1 LNWEKPD
8 MPAPQNV
15 DFIAAELLRFRLEAI
30 CGDGGRAIERTAISP
45 IVTDSKDYSC
55 TLLDAQGDL
64 VVGGGKIRLHF
75 YGASSSVKAV
85 MKVHGST
92 LAPGDLFLAN
102 DPHHGGA
109 LHPQDVFVI
118 LPVFVGGTLVSWF
131 AASAHMLDMGGMAQG
146 SYAPDATECY
156 QEAVRFPPVRLSKAG
171 VEQSDVWAIL
181 KNNIRI
187 PAVVEMDMR
196 SLAAGC
202 NVAAEELVKIVADM
216 GAEAYGKALDELAD
230 RVRQELRRRINELEP
245 GVYRAESWVEW
256 RDEIYHV
263 PCALTVA
270 TDKLTFDFSGA
281 SPQSTHF
288 MNSKDFIVTSEIG
301 ADLSSHFAND
311 LPLNRGVFECFQAI
325 CPAGT
330 IVNSQPPAPVGN
342 AHMDV
347 GMTTAECAIRAL
359 MMAIE
364 ASPRSSARPYL
375 MPPAPASGY
384 TAQIWAGKGEEGEP
398 LYWTMT
404 EAMAVGGAGSIA
416 RDGTDLGVYQIGQ
429 SALLEYPDVEV
440 WESWYPWR
448 ILGKRLLYGP
458 AGSGVHRSGGRLE
471 IVYEPYGVAVL
482 TGSAIG
488 NRQRVPLVGFAGGY
502 PGGLTATYIE
512 RADGTREHVYP
523 QAAGLVLKQGDRFI
537 CLNAGGGGWGDPLD
551 RPIAPV
557 EDDVQQERMTAED
570 ALRDYCVVIGD
581 EAATRAHRRQALR
594 ERLAR
599 AIAPA
604 KPLAWSNVPS
614 GWHEQDAGAPL
625 ASGIE
630 QRGGVAVSIRSGA
643 PLALAPDH
651 WTDGCP
657 VIRNFLPMSEPVEAI
672 AYLDP
677 ITGHTLFVD
686 IVADG
691 ALRSFNTQPLRWS
704 EWTPPLG

>member
-1 LNWEKPD
+1 MLH
-8 MPAPQNV
+8 APKGV
-15 DFIAAELLRFRLEAI
+15 DFIKAELLRFRLDAI
-30 CGDGGRAIERTAISP
+30 CADGGRAIERTAISP

-55 TLLDAQGDL
+55 TLLDADGRL

-75 YGASSSVKAV
+75 YGASSSVKAILAA
-85 MKVHGST
+85 HGGT

-118 LPVFVGGTLVSWF
+118 LPVFVDQQLVSWI

-146 SYAPDATECY
+146 SYAADATECY
-156 QEAVRFPPVRLSKAG
+156 QEAIRFPPVRLSRAG
-171 VEQSDVWAIL
+171 VEQSDIWAIL

-202 NVAAEELVKIVADM
+202 NVAAGELTKIVEDM
-216 GAEAYGKALDELAD
+216 GVEAYAGALDELAD
-230 RVRQELRRRINELEP
+230 RVRRDVRRRINELEP
-245 GVYRAESWVEW
+245 GQYRAESWVEW
-256 RDEIYHV
+256 REELYHV
-263 PCALTVA
+263 PCMLTVSR
-270 TDKLTFDFSGA
+270 DKLSFDFTGA

-288 MNSKDFIVTSEIG
+288 MNSKDFVVTSEIG

-311 LPLNRGVFECFQAI
+311 LPLNHGLFDCFEAI
-325 CPAGT
+325 CPPGT
-330 IVNSQPPAPVGN
+330 IVNCLPPAPIGN

-364 ASPRSSARPYL
+364 ASPNSSARGFL

-384 TAQIWAGKGEEGEP
+384 TAQIWGGKNEDGEP

-404 EAMAVGGAGSIA
+404 EAMAVGGAGSAA

-429 SALLEYPDVEV
+429 SNLLEYPDVEV

-448 ILGKRLLYGP
+448 IVSKRLLYGP
-458 AGSGVHRSGGRLE
+458 SGSGTQRAGGRLE
-471 IVYEPYGVAVL
+471 IVYEPYGVDML

-502 PGGLTATYIE
+502 PGGTTATFIE
-512 RADGTREHVYP
+512 RADGAREHVYP
-523 QAAGLVLKQGDRFI
+523 QAAGLVLNRGDRFI

-551 RPIAPV
+551 RPLELV
-557 EDDVQQERMTAED
+557 EADVRQGRITRDD
-570 ALRDYCVVIGD
+570 ALEDYGVVVGD
-581 EAATRAHRRQALR
+581 AQATESRRNQRLRARLELATAA
-594 ERLAR
+594 
-599 AIAPA
+599 
-604 KPLAWSNVPS
+604 KKSLAWSDVPD
-614 GWHEQDAGAPL
+614 GWRDQQSPAPL
-625 ASGIE
+625 TSGVE
-630 QRGGVAVSIRSGA
+630 QQGGVAVSVRSGA
-643 PLALAPDH
+643 PLALTPDH

-657 VIRNFLPMSEPVEAI
+657 VIRDFLPMGERVEAV

-677 ITGHTLFVD
+677 VTGHTLFVD
-686 IVADG
+686 VVAEG
-691 ALRSFNTQPLRWS
+691 SERSFRTEPSRWARWAPAQPATRS
-704 EWTPPLG
+704 R